1 MPIPNLFLV
10 TDAIRN
16 LIESQA
22 SIAYSAAV
30 DVTVTSPQEEST
42 TNPSVNVY
50 LFHLI
55 EDAHYKNQPQRNGS
69 GPVPIQ
75 HVPIGLNLHY
85 VITVRVPDSPTRVA
99 SEHKLLGIVAKI
111 IHDFPIVTQ
120 DVLTEA
126 ILEEDDRFDLIL
138 RPVSLEETINFWAA
152 DDTHVTRPSLFVEA
166 RVIQL
171 EPEPP
176 QILPG
181 IVLTLGTFVFAGRGP
196 RLVTS
201 RNQLAFVPPGF
212 GVQRVSAEPAR
223 VALHEA
229 PFPGEA
235 FENNNRL
242 TLVGSGFGRGHRFL
256 ELARIGDTEE
266 DRVRVI
272 DLEPNPPLVS
282 PNDND
287 DWTFEIRP
295 DSISLSFFT
304 SVFDATGAEKDFL
317 PGLYTAR
324 VVLEEEPRKSV
335 SNQIVFAVVPQI
347 TEIAA
352 TAAANVYTLTISGAY
367 LDSDDVELVLV
378 VGDQVFTEAVSPDNP
393 GQYTIDDGTNLT
405 FHIPPPTAEDFP
417 IPVNLTANGAQATPA
432 WVEAPP

>member
-1 MPIPNLFLV
+1 MPLPDLSLA
-10 TDAIRN
+10 TAAIRN
-16 LIESQA
+16 LIESRA
-22 SIAYSAAV
+22 SIAYSAVV
-30 DVTVTSPQEEST
+30 DVTIVSPQEDNGSM
-42 TNPSVNVY
+42 NPSVNVY
-50 LFHLI
+50 LFHII

-69 GPVPIQ
+69 GPIPIQ

-85 VITVRVPDSPTRVA
+85 VVTVRVPESETRVE

-120 DVLTEA
+120 DVLTEE
-126 ILEEDDRFDLIL
+126 ILGENRFDLIL
-138 RPVSLEETINFWAA
+138 RPVSLEETINFWAG
-152 DDTHVTRPSLFVEA
+152 DDTHITRPSLFLEA

-196 RLVTS
+196 RVVTS

-223 VALHEA
+223 VALHAA
-229 PFPGEA
+229 PFPA
-235 FENNNRL
+235 TTFENNNRL

-256 ELARIGDTEE
+256 ELARIGDTED

-272 DLEPNPPLVS
+272 DLEPNPP
-282 PNDND
+282 PADDND
-287 DWTFEIRP
+287 DWAFDIRP
-295 DSISLSFFT
+295 DSISLSFIT
-304 SVFDATGAEKDFL
+304 TVFDAAGAEKEFI

-324 VVLEEEPRKSV
+324 VVLEEEPRRSV

-347 TEIAA
+347 TGIAD
-352 TAAANVYTLTISGAY
+352 TAAANVFTLTISGAY
-367 LDSDDVELVLV
+367 LESDDVELVLV

-393 GQYTIDDGTNLT
+393 GQYTIDDGDSLT
-405 FHIPPPTAEDFP
+405 FHIPAPTAEDFP
-417 IPVNLTANGAQATPA
+417 IPVNLTVNGAQATPA
-432 WVEAPP
+432 WVAAP